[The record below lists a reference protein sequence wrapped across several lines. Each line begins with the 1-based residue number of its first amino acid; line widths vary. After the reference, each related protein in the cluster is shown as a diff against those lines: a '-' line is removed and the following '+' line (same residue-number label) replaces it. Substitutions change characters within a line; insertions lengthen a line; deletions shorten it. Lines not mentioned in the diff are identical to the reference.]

1 MATEGWGE
9 VRGQMDVRLRGEVVR
24 GRRTG
29 QVKSG
34 HIKSSQV
41 RSGQVKSGH
50 IKSSPFKSSGQMD
63 AALEREGPWEIGH
76 IPLTGGA
83 SDLAIARLMGTREP

>member
-1 MATEGWGE
+1 
-9 VRGQMDVRLRGEVVR
+9 MDVRWRREV
-24 GRRTG
+24 GRRWDG
-29 QVKSG
+29 GAVQVE
-34 HIKSSQV
+34 SSQV
-41 RSGQVKSGH
+41 ESSQVT
-50 IKSSPFKSSGQMD
+50 SSQVKSSGQMD